1 VQAGRIINIDNADGS
16 GPALR
21 PCPAQQSTPNVIAL
35 SVEGY
40 RPVSTHLSGLMQIY
54 QESRGELLRFLT
66 ARVGDRAEAEDLLHD
81 LWLRIQSADA
91 GPVANGRSYLYRAAQ
106 NIVLDRARARQRRL
120 VRETAWSG
128 FDTDRASTEPV
139 DTRADIEA
147 EIAAREDAAALA
159 AAIAKLPDKAGLVF
173 RLHKIDGLAH
183 AEIAARLGISRS
195 GVEKHIATAMT
206 HLRRALDGGTT

>member
-1 VQAGRIINIDNADGS
+1 
-16 GPALR
+16 
-21 PCPAQQSTPNVIAL
+21 
-35 SVEGY
+35 
-40 RPVSTHLSGLMQIY
+40 MQIY

-91 GPVANGRSYLYRAAQ
+91 GPIANGRSYLYRAAQ
-106 NIVLDRARARQRRL
+106 NLVLDRARARQRRL

-128 FDTDRASTEPV
+128 HGDDHAEPA
-139 DTRADIEA
+139 DPRADIEA
-147 EIAAREDAAALA
+147 LIAAREDAAALA
-159 AAIAKLPDKAGLVF
+159 AAMAKLPEKAGQVF
-173 RLHKIDGLAH
+173 RLHKIDGLPH

-206 HLRRALDGGTT
+206 HLRRALDGGTA

>member
-1 VQAGRIINIDNADGS
+1 
-16 GPALR
+16 
-21 PCPAQQSTPNVIAL
+21 
-35 SVEGY
+35 
-40 RPVSTHLSGLMQIY
+40 MQIY

-81 LWLRIQSADA
+81 LWLRIQSTDA
-91 GPVANGRSYLYRAAQ
+91 GPIANGRSYLYRVAQ
-106 NIVLDRARARQRRL
+106 NLVLDRARARQRRL
-120 VRETAWSG
+120 IRETAWSG
-128 FDTDRASTEPV
+128 NDHADPADP
-139 DTRADIEA
+139 RADIEA

-159 AAIAKLPDKAGLVF
+159 AAMADLPEKAGLVF
-173 RLHKIDGLAH
+173 RLHKIDGLPH

>member
-1 VQAGRIINIDNADGS
+1 
-16 GPALR
+16 
-21 PCPAQQSTPNVIAL
+21 
-35 SVEGY
+35 
-40 RPVSTHLSGLMQIY
+40 MQIY

-91 GPVANGRSYLYRAAQ
+91 GPIANGRSYLYRAAQ
-106 NIVLDRARARQRRL
+106 NLVLDRARARQRRL
-120 VRETAWSG
+120 VRETAWSERG
-128 FDTDRASTEPV
+128 DDHTTEPA
-139 DTRADIEA
+139 DPRADIEA
-147 EIAAREDAAALA
+147 EIAARENAAALA
-159 AAIAKLPDKAGLVF
+159 AAMAKLPEKAGLVF
-173 RLHKIDGLAH
+173 RLHKIDGLRH

>member
-1 VQAGRIINIDNADGS
+1 
-16 GPALR
+16 
-21 PCPAQQSTPNVIAL
+21 
-35 SVEGY
+35 
-40 RPVSTHLSGLMQIY
+40 MQIY

-81 LWLRIQSADA
+81 LWLRIQSTDA
-91 GPVANGRSYLYRAAQ
+91 GPIANGRSYLYRAAQ
-106 NIVLDRARARQRRL
+106 NLVLDRARARQRRL
-120 VRETAWSG
+120 ARETEWSG
-128 FDTDRASTEPV
+128 HGTDHAEPA
-139 DTRADIEA
+139 DPRADIEA

-159 AAIAKLPDKAGLVF
+159 AALAKLPEKAGQVF
-173 RLHKIDGLAH
+173 RLHKLDGLPH

>member
-1 VQAGRIINIDNADGS
+1 
-16 GPALR
+16 
-21 PCPAQQSTPNVIAL
+21 
-35 SVEGY
+35 
-40 RPVSTHLSGLMQIY
+40 MQIY

-81 LWLRIQSADA
+81 LWLRIQSSDA
-91 GPVANGRSYLYRAAQ
+91 GPIANGRSYLYRAAQ
-106 NIVLDRARARQRRL
+106 NLVLDRARARQRRL

-128 FDTDRASTEPV
+128 YGDDGATSEPA
-139 DTRADIEA
+139 DPRADIEA

-159 AAIAKLPDKAGLVF
+159 AALAKLPEKAGMVF
-173 RLHKIDGLAH
+173 RLHKIDGLPH

-206 HLRRALDGGTT
+206 HLRRALDGGTA